1 MIRFAADI
9 VGTLQPTGVF
19 VQEHGDSYIS
29 TKVHDLIVFFLGVIV
44 ISAVVMIIYN
54 GLMFVTAGG
63 DSGKVEKAT
72 KGIIYAL
79 VGLGIALAAGL
90 VVSFFTD
97 LLNKGMS

>member
-1 MIRFAADI
+1 MLRFAADI
-9 VGTLQPTGVF
+9 VGTLKPTGAF
-19 VQEHGDSYIS
+19 IQGQSDSYIPK
-29 TKVHDLIVFFLGVIV
+29 KVHDLIIFFLGAIV

-90 VVSFFTD
+90 VVSFFSD
-97 LLNKGMS
+97 LLSK